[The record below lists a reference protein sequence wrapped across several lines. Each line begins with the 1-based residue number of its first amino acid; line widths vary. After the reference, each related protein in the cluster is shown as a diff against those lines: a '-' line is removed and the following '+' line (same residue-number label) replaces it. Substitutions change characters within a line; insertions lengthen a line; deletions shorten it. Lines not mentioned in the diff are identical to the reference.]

1 MTFGDEAEG
10 ATASVTGAG
19 AGAGESGGA
28 RTGRGAGAGAAI
40 LSGRRKYIEAGPS
53 LIGVRDSS
61 LSTHIDHSKAKA
73 EAWKQYTPHHVR

>member
-19 AGAGESGGA
+19 AGAGAGGGSK
-28 RTGRGAGAGAAI
+28 TGSGAGAGAAI

-61 LSTHIDHSKAKA
+61 LSAHIDHPKA
-73 EAWKQYTPHHVR
+73 QR